1 MRIDMDNEVAK
12 LGNIPK
18 TIMKSLHLKGD
29 KITVFV
35 LSKTLDELAI
45 RYPDDYLSKLS
56 EARKIVAKPVYGYFD
71 RKKGFLYLV
80 KEYMKG
86 AYFVKAAIQIDM
98 KKQANMKDIFV
109 LTNKKSEE
117 IISDNGKWTCLIK

>member
-1 MRIDMDNEVAK
+1 MDNEVAK
-12 LGNIPK
+12 LGNISK

-56 EARKIVAKPVYGYFD
+56 EAKRIVTKPVYGYFD

-80 KEYMKG
+80 KEYLKG
-86 AYFVKAAIQIDM
+86 AYFVKVAIQIDM
-98 KKQANMKDIFV
+98 KKQANMTDIFV

-117 IISDNGKWTCLIK
+117 IILDNGKWTCLIK